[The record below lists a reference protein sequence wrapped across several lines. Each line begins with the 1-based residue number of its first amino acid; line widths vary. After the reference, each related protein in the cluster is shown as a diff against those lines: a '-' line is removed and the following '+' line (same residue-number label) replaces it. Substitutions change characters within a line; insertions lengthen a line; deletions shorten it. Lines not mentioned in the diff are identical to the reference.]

1 VNLLCGIAGLFV
13 GAMLGASIATEMNAV
28 FDHGQ
33 MFVRS
38 PDGTGFDV
46 SCPGGIP
53 TVFYHFDPLAI
64 IH

>member
-1 VNLLCGIAGLFV
+1 
-13 GAMLGASIATEMNAV
+13 MLGASIATEMNAV